1 MGDERGV
8 PRGTLRFV
16 SILSLLVL
24 GVLGWCEFVHW
35 RASRRGFP
43 GGADALRR
51 QAGHGVIVVL
61 GVANR
66 GHRANVV
73 NRWRARMALR
83 SVPSGVPT
91 TIVTSGGA
99 VRGPVPEATLLALH
113 LRETLGWRGTII
125 EETASRS
132 TWNNVEN
139 VLPWL
144 DEAAWIMLVS
154 NSLHAEK
161 ARELLR
167 RQRPDL
173 AVRLVPAADY
183 RFGEM
188 ALVKPV
194 LGAVG
199 LLKLATLRR
208 SVG

>member
-1 MGDERGV
+1 MGDERSV
-8 PRGTLRFV
+8 PRGTRRSV
-16 SILSLLVL
+16 SILSLLAL
-24 GVLGWCEFVHW
+24 GVFGWSEFVHW

-43 GGADALRR
+43 GGAAAVRR
-51 QAGHGVIVVL
+51 PDGHGVIVVL

-66 GHRANVV
+66 GDRANLV

-83 SVPSGVPT
+83 SIPSGEPT

-99 VRGPVPEATLLALH
+99 VRGPVPEATLLARH
-113 LRETLGWRGTII
+113 FRETLGWRGTII

-132 TWNNVEN
+132 TWNNVAN
-139 VLPWL
+139 VLPLL
-144 DEAAWIMLVS
+144 DEAAWIMVVS

-188 ALVKPV
+188 ALAKPV
-194 LGAVG
+194 LAAVG
-199 LLKLATLRR
+199 LLKLAGLRH